1 MKKYVVSGVLGFAIS
16 LGCILPPLIHFVTG
30 PLGPFIGGFVGGMKA
45 KAKLEGAVII
55 GLVMGT
61 CLGLIVALAGSLLLK
76 YQVSLPGSVGNVINT
91 NSLTY
96 ASVFKI
102 ALIPFGVASVLG
114 TTGAFV
120 GGKVINKES
129 EKGQR

>member
-30 PLGPFIGGFVGGMKA
+30 PLGPFIGGFVGGMRA
-45 KAKLEGAVII
+45 RAKLEGAAVI

-61 CLGLIVALAGSLLLK
+61 CLGAVAMLAGSLLLK
-76 YQVSLPGSVGNVINT
+76 YQVSLPGAMGNVINSG
-91 NSLTY
+91 SLNY
-96 ASVFKI
+96 ASIFKI
-102 ALIPFGVASVLG
+102 AFIPFGIATVLG

-120 GGKVINKES
+120 GGKVINKEA
-129 EKGQR
+129 EKAKG